1 MGITD
6 NRYVFLL
13 ICNIMFLILGMIFDN
28 NTITLVFIPMIYPL
42 VQGFGIDPV
51 HFGVMFVINMMI
63 GMVTPPYGPLL
74 FVTSAISETPLK
86 DIIKEILPMIALM
99 IAFLLVITYIPD
111 VVLVLPK
118 IFLNY

>member
-1 MGITD
+1 
-6 NRYVFLL
+6 
-13 ICNIMFLILGMIFDN
+13 
-28 NTITLVFIPMIYPL
+28 
-42 VQGFGIDPV
+42 
-51 HFGVMFVINMMI
+51 MFVINMMI

-74 FVTSAISETPLK
+74 FVTSAISETLLK
-86 DIIKEILPMIALM
+86 DIIKEILPMIAVM